1 MDTWNVTL
9 TALLVDTETWERMR
23 PAERKQVARVRCYI
37 TAAIDCASRCL
48 LALYLHV
55 DAPSSASSI
64 AALQMITED
73 KARLSETTGLSTM
86 WFMRGRPELL
96 VTDGGPE
103 FKHHRF
109 RSTVADLR
117 VAHQFARPKHPQDR
131 GTIERLFETLEQY
144 LSAEFSGRTFRN
156 VGERGEYGSEE
167 QASLTV
173 DQLREVLPMIVNRY
187 HNTPHEGLGQ
197 ETPLDAWKRLAR
209 ECSVRPAPSPS
220 EARNIFG
227 IRTARRISGR
237 GVRFLGLLYQSRDVQ
252 ELRRTINQ
260 REAQIR
266 VNPQDLGEISIQTK
280 AGWVSVKCVED
291 FAKGVSAD
299 EWIAANTRLRQ
310 RFAAQAAIARPAL
323 IEAIVAIREIAR
335 NAHRS
340 AKLKPTVITESDFKT
355 AEQNLLRTFRIREE
369 AANPATDDDVLG
381 VAGDGDFTDSALGHD
396 DPGES
401 DEQDDDFADDGD
413 MDLED

>member
-1 MDTWNVTL
+1 M
-9 TALLVDTETWERMR
+9 
-23 PAERKQVARVRCYI
+23 
-37 TAAIDCASRCL
+37 
-48 LALYLHV
+48 
-55 DAPSSASSI
+55 
-64 AALQMITED
+64 
-73 KARLSETTGLSTM
+73 
-86 WFMRGRPELL
+86 
-96 VTDGGPE
+96 
-103 FKHHRF
+103 
-109 RSTVADLR
+109 
-117 VAHQFARPKHPQDR
+117 
-131 GTIERLFETLEQY
+131 
-144 LSAEFSGRTFRN
+144 
-156 VGERGEYGSEE
+156 
-167 QASLTV
+167 
-173 DQLREVLPMIVNRY
+173 
-187 HNTPHEGLGQ
+187 
-197 ETPLDAWKRLAR
+197 
-209 ECSVRPAPSPS
+209 
-220 EARNIFG
+220 
-227 IRTARRISGR
+227 
-237 GVRFLGLLYQSRDVQ
+237 RFLGLHYQSRDVQ

-266 VNPQDLGEISIQTK
+266 VDPQDLGEISIQTK

-369 AANPATDDDVLG
+369 AAPPATDDDVLG